1 MNGLTFSQVI
11 DGYLLA
17 ARARRLSDHTIADY
31 QTTFRKFQAFLGTDQ
46 VFLDISKTQ
55 LEQFL
60 AAQTVSKKTVLN
72 YHTGL
77 SALWTWAYA
86 EGFAARNL
94 MHDIERPKPEQRLVA
109 PLSETEIRALL
120 QAIGSSRSYRNRGAV
135 TANTLQNQDR
145 NRAIIL
151 LLLDTG
157 IRADELCTMKNAD
170 LDLKGQLIK
179 VFGKGDKE
187 RIVPIC
193 SKTAQ
198 ALWRYTAARPG
209 ARPDEP
215 LFLTR
220 EGNEFNR
227 HRLLKQLQAI
237 GNRAGVRNVHP
248 HRFRHTFA
256 ISFLRNGGNGY
267 ALQMILGHTTME
279 MVRKYLNLA
288 QADLENVHRLASP
301 VANMRL

>member
-1 MNGLTFSQVI
+1 MRELSHSLKS
-11 DGYLLA
+11 Y
-17 ARARRLSDHTIADY
+17 LSDD
-31 QTTFRKFQAFLGTDQ
+31 
-46 VFLDISKTQ
+46 
-55 LEQFL
+55 
-60 AAQTVSKKTVLN
+60 
-72 YHTGL
+72 
-77 SALWTWAYA
+77 
-86 EGFAARNL
+86 
-94 MHDIERPKPEQRLVA
+94 
-109 PLSETEIRALL
+109 IRALL
-120 QAIGSSRSYRNRGAV
+120 QATGSSRSYRNRGAM

-157 IRADELCTMKNAD
+157 IRADELCTMKIAD

-187 RIVPIC
+187 RIIPIC

-198 ALWRYTAARPG
+198 ALWRYTASRPSARS
-209 ARPDEP
+209 DEP

-267 ALQMILGHTTME
+267 TLQMILGHTTME

-288 QADLENVHRLASP
+288 QADLESAHRLASP
-301 VANMRL
+301 VANWRL